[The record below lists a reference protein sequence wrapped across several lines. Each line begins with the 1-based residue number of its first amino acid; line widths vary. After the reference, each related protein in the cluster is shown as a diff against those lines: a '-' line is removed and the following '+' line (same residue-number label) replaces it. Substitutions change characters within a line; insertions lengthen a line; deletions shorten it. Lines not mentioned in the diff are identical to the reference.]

1 MGRSSGTA
9 PTLRGRPGASS
20 FSISSR
26 PDRGKGVI
34 YSIQWGF
41 NVGNQYATTGEYVGL
56 TTNSAKERFITHME
70 AAKAYSYGYAKNA
83 DGRVRSFIGRGGK
96 KTDGDRIPPKLFYT
110 AAKTA
115 MGPTNKSIDPTKA
128 YRFVTVLAHVNL
140 FDLGATER
148 AAIKMRKTFDTRFVG
163 KAYDDIISQFAIN
176 SGASQKLGFNSTE
189 GKAEGSKIKSRQD
202 LTQRDLIAA
211 AAYFIDEGRGSNK
224 SVPYGL
230 PSLRSDAEIKGIDL
244 VEDIRNTFRYFL
256 GLLTSKPEQIDKAGA
271 IDNLIGLGK
280 SKEDGSKTSAI
291 GAKTVEKEL
300 NKLGFSYKSGQ
311 VKIEDRE
318 KAINIMINFSGT
330 QKNSPLPLTKANIK
344 DIVALFDKESFRN
357 NPKAILVI
365 QLLSSGDKRKLK
377 QAAEII
383 ESLLQNEIKEIYI
396 ESAIHA
402 MEETFRKTSGNKD
415 FKIPTSEYAK
425 ARKMGL
431 ERFIRGLSNNESL
444 KKLVGTDILE
454 KEQKRNMKKY
464 GLDMQDYASGFEK

>member
-1 MGRSSGTA
+1 MARSSGIA
-9 PTLRGRPGASS
+9 PTLRGRPGASG
-20 FSISSR
+20 FSISNR
-26 PDRGKGVI
+26 PDRGKGII

-41 NVGNQYATTGEYVGL
+41 NVGNNYATTGEYVGL
-56 TTNSAKERFITHME
+56 STNSAKERFITHME

-189 GKAEGSKIKSRQD
+189 GNAEGSKIKSRQD
-202 LTQRDLIAA
+202 LTQRDLVAA

-230 PSLRSDAEIKGIDL
+230 PSLRSQAEIKGIDL
-244 VEDIRNTFRYFL
+244 VDDIRNTFKYFL
-256 GLLTSKPEQIDKAGA
+256 GLLKSKPEQIDKAGA
-271 IDNLIGLGK
+271 IDNLIGVGK
-280 SKEDGSKTSAI
+280 SKKDGSKTNAI
-291 GAKTVEKEL
+291 GAKTVQSEL
-300 NKLGFSYKSGQ
+300 NKLGFNYKSGQ
-311 VKIEDRE
+311 LKISDKER
-318 KAINIMINFSGT
+318 AINIMINLSGT
-330 QKNSPLPLTKANIK
+330 RKNQPLGLSKANIK
-344 DIVALFDKESFRN
+344 DIVALFDSEEFTT
-357 NPKAILVI
+357 NPKSNLVI
-365 QLLSSGDKRKLK
+365 ELL
-377 QAAEII
+377 
-383 ESLLQNEIKEIYI
+383 
-396 ESAIHA
+396 
-402 MEETFRKTSGNKD
+402 TSGNKKD
-415 FKIPTSEYAK
+415 IAK
-425 ARKMGL
+425 AKTIIKGILKNEIKDIYIKKAIYAIQATMRKITGDKDFEIPDSVFEKAKKDGL
-431 ERFIRGLSNNESL
+431 ENFIRNLNNNETL
-444 KKLVGTDILE
+444 KRLTGSDILE

-464 GLDMQDYASGFEK
+464 GLDTQDYISSIE